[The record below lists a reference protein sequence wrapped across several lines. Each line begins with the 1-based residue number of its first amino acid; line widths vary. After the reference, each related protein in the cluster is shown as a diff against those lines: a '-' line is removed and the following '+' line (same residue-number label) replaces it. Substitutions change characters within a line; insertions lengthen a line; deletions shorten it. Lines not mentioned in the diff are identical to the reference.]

1 MSNKQN
7 KTLDSLDQLQ
17 QTYVKAHQPD
27 QNNTFPWRGVDFFV
41 DQMRHIIMPLAPLDG
56 EWQTNDAGMIF
67 ATNKAMLFMF
77 QPDSRH
83 LPVSYFQRILAEM
96 LQEPE
101 KTNLVP
107 HRLGYFLTLM
117 VAEVRYNPLALTTT
131 FLVLLKAIEQ
141 QQTKENVFDL
151 LPSLL
156 IDVANANLP
165 EEELQAYKQANMAQ
179 QIKLMQE
186 FRPTIVAEMDELL
199 SQYSMETTIDIIR
212 NRLLTDLRTRIFFE

>member
-1 MSNKQN
+1 
-7 KTLDSLDQLQ
+7 
-17 QTYVKAHQPD
+17 
-27 QNNTFPWRGVDFFV
+27 
-41 DQMRHIIMPLAPLDG
+41 
-56 EWQTNDAGMIF
+56 
-67 ATNKAMLFMF
+67 
-77 QPDSRH
+77 
-83 LPVSYFQRILAEM
+83 
-96 LQEPE
+96 
-101 KTNLVP
+101 
-107 HRLGYFLTLM
+107 
-117 VAEVRYNPLALTTT
+117 
-131 FLVLLKAIEQ
+131 
-141 QQTKENVFDL
+141 